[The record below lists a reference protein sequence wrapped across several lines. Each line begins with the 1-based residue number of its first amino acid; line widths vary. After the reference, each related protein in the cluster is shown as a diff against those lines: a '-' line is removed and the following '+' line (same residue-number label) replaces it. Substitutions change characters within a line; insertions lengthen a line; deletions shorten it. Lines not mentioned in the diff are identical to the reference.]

1 MRAIKDSTTL
11 QNVLPH
17 YLVKPMTSKIDV
29 ISRHNEKKILIF
41 LEMFNAAHSYRLPGE
56 FPCKA
61 GQRED

>member
-1 MRAIKDSTTL
+1 MIVIKDSTTH

-17 YLVKPMTSKIDV
+17 YLVKPMTSKFDV
-29 ISRHNEKKILIF
+29 INRHSDKILIY
-41 LEMFNAAHSYRLPGE
+41 LETFNAAHSYRLPGE